1 MLKAVIDTNVWIS
14 ALISAGTPKKLIES
28 WLIEGLFIVIYPQW
42 LIDELRRAPSKR
54 RLVARVHPDD
64 LQNLIRFIEEDG
76 FLIEPEHVL
85 GVSRDPKDDMFLA
98 CAAASQSDFV
108 VSGDKDLLCLGEY
121 AGIKIVTPAQFL
133 EVLKA

>member
-14 ALISAGTPKKLIES
+14 ALISAGTPEKLIES

-54 RLVARVHPDD
+54 RLAARIHPGD
-64 LQNLIRFIEEDG
+64 LQNLIKFIEEDG
-76 FLIEPEHVL
+76 FLIEPEHVPAI
-85 GVSRDPKDDMFLA
+85 SRDPKDDVFLA
-98 CAAASQSDFV
+98 CAAASQSDFL

-133 EVLKA
+133 EILKV